1 MAPRGELVLGLRQD
15 GHGGSALVP
24 ALVAVGELVDVQ
36 DAVVVAVQG
45 VEVPRVA
52 ALRAVLG
59 HVEDAVAIG
68 VPRAELVLLRVEE
81 RSPASNG
88 QYAQ

>member
-1 MAPRGELVLGLRQD
+1 MASLAQEPAPSSADTFANTRTVSVIVCAFDDGRQ
-15 GHGGSALVP
+15 ALID
-24 ALVAVGELVDVQ
+24 ES
-36 DAVVVAVQG
+36 
-45 VEVPRVA
+45 
-52 ALRAVLG
+52 LRAVLG

-81 RSPASNG
+81 RSPAGNG